1 MDKKSFY
8 KEKGV
13 KDKSEEKKRGKE
25 WGKELIFKES
35 RLSLQL
41 TLNSSHTCILFGKK
55 QNKKIL
61 SWFQKNTRLFILKKN
76 YCTEEKIYT

>member
-41 TLNSSHTCILFGKK
+41 TLNSSHILFCKK
-55 QNKKIL
+55 QNKKIM
-61 SWFQKNTRLFILKKN
+61 SIIKKIHD
-76 YCTEEKIYT
+76 YLY

>member
-41 TLNSSHTCILFGKK
+41 TLNSSHILFCKK
-55 QNKKIL
+55 QNKKICQDL
-61 SWFQKNTRLFILKKN
+61 KKNTRLFILKKN
-76 YCTEEKIYT
+76 NRTEEKIYT

>member
-41 TLNSSHTCILFGKK
+41 TLNSSHILFCKK
-55 QNKKIL
+55 QNKKIM
-61 SWFQKNTRLFILKKN
+61 STFKKIHD
-76 YCTEEKIYT
+76 YLY

>member
-1 MDKKSFY
+1 M
-8 KEKGV
+8 GV

-41 TLNSSHTCILFGKK
+41 TLNSSHILFCKK
-55 QNKKIL
+55 QNKKIC
-61 SWFQKNTRLFILKKN
+61 KDLKKIHD
-76 YCTEEKIYT
+76 YLY

>member
-13 KDKSEEKKRGKE
+13 KDKSEEKKSGKE

-41 TLNSSHTCILFGKK
+41 TLNSSHILFCKK
-55 QNKKIL
+55 QNKKICEDL
-61 SWFQKNTRLFILKKN
+61 KKNTRLFILKKN
-76 YCTEEKIYT
+76 NRTEEKIYT

>member
-1 MDKKSFY
+1 MRKLKSIILDKKSFY

-41 TLNSSHTCILFGKK
+41 TLNSSHILFCKK
-55 QNKKIL
+55 QNKK
-61 SWFQKNTRLFILKKN
+61 SEDSKKIHD
-76 YCTEEKIYT
+76 YLY

>member
-41 TLNSSHTCILFGKK
+41 TLNPSHILFCKK
-55 QNKKIL
+55 QNKKLMSI
-61 SWFQKNTRLFILKKN
+61 FKKIHD
-76 YCTEEKIYT
+76 YLY

>member
-41 TLNSSHTCILFGKK
+41 TLNPSHILFCKK
-55 QNKKIL
+55 QNKKIM
-61 SWFQKNTRLFILKKN
+61 SIIKKIHD
-76 YCTEEKIYT
+76 YLY